1 LVHTFL
7 PLEGHV
13 AHRAYHPV
21 AVTVFIVT
29 PWNELYRIVIESNA
43 SLSITDKV
51 LGDSLVLSVVQT
63 AL

>member
-1 LVHTFL
+1 MRGDAQYWGLSWDMDTLVIEILSLPLIVSLGILVHTFL

-29 PWNELYRIVIESNA
+29 P
-43 SLSITDKV
+43 
-51 LGDSLVLSVVQT
+51 
-63 AL
+63 